1 MPSDNYLTLTGR
13 DLTPQR
19 LHDIA
24 IDGCKVALA
33 PDVMKRLKRDRAVVD
48 RHVDAG
54 DPVYG
59 LTTGLGSKSTEAL
72 PRDQLAAFS
81 LQTLR
86 GRAQALGDPLPW
98 PLARAVLVARLNSL
112 CAGGSGASPAVAEIL
127 VECLNRG
134 ATPVMPQTGSVGAS
148 DLCVQA
154 VMGLALTGEGEMFFN
169 EERLPAAEAMQ
180 RAGIEPLEL
189 GPKDGLA
196 ICSSSAFS
204 TGLAAL
210 GQVAALRSLR
220 AAQIAAAMTMEGF
233 RANCSPLREEALRAR
248 PQPGQITAGEELK
261 VLLSGGLLLEGGAAR
276 RLQDP
281 LSIRCLAQTHGAVYG
296 TLDFLAGPLTADLN
310 GSSDNPLLTESGE
323 MISNG
328 NFQAPLLGIALD
340 SVARALSG
348 LATASLARIARLLSP
363 ALSGLPRFLSL
374 GGSES
379 AGFAPL
385 MKPAEALVGEIT
397 LLANPAPLANSSS
410 AEGVE
415 DILTHT
421 PISAR
426 KLLKLLNKLDHLIA
440 IELLFAAQAIE
451 LANPDPIAPRLA
463 AVLDEVRKISPTV
476 ELDRPLGREIEA
488 VAASLVGSG
497 RLLVIADIDSGADQK
512 SY

>member
-1 MPSDNYLTLTGR
+1 M
-13 DLTPQR
+13 
-19 LHDIA
+19 
-24 IDGCKVALA
+24 ALA
-33 PDVMKRLKRDRAVVD
+33 PEVLTRLERDRAVVD

-86 GRAQALGDPLPW
+86 GRAQAFGEPLSL
-98 PLARAVLVARLNSL
+98 PLARSVLLARLNGF
-112 CAGGSGASPAVAEIL
+112 CAGGSGASPAVAEHL
-127 VECLNRG
+127 AACLN
-134 ATPVMPQTGSVGAS
+134 ANVIPVIPETGSVGAS

-154 VMGLALTGEGEMFFN
+154 VMGLSLTGEGEMFFEN
-169 EERLPAAEAMQ
+169 ERLPAAEAL
-180 RAGIEPLEL
+180 RKAAIPALEL

-196 ICSSSAFS
+196 LCSSSAFS
-204 TGLAAL
+204 TGLAAT

-220 AAQIAAAMTMEGF
+220 SAQMIAAMTMEGF
-233 RANCSPLREEALRAR
+233 RANCSPLRDEALRAR

-261 VLLSGGLLLEGGAAR
+261 MLLEGSDLLQAGAAR

-296 TLDFLAGPLTADLN
+296 ALEFLAGPLDAELN
-310 GSSDNPLLTESGE
+310 GASDNPLLTEAGE

-340 SVARALSG
+340 TLARALAGS
-348 LATASLARIARLLSP
+348 ATASLARLARLFSP
-363 ALSGLPRFLSL
+363 AVSGLPRFLTL

-379 AGFAPL
+379 AGLAPL
-385 MKPAEALVGEIT
+385 MKPAESLLGEI
-397 LLANPAPLANSSS
+397 LQLAHPVPITNSSS

-421 PISAR
+421 PLSAL
-426 KLLKLLNKLDHLIA
+426 KLLKLLKKFDHLIA
-440 IELLFAAQAIE
+440 IELLAAVQAVE
-451 LANPDPIAPRLA
+451 LAKPECIAPRLA
-463 AVLDEVRKISPTV
+463 AVVKKVRSISPPV
-476 ELDRPLGREIEA
+476 AQDRPLGGEIERLA
-488 VAASLVGSG
+488 EDLIATGLPVASAQS
-497 RLLVIADIDSGADQK
+497 K
-512 SY
+512 